1 MPFKETAKNLFR
13 RKSTSKSQSQYQ
25 ALPDPDRHLLSEP
38 KKHTG
43 DVPVPLFKEG
53 QKFYY
58 VPYTPSDDHITP
70 EPHWIVRV
78 RYDVPTETMR
88 YQLRNE
94 KGSHLQWMGEHSL
107 ETLEEEGG

>member
-1 MPFKETAKNLFR
+1 MYAPLPTQSLFYLSHTPLAISKPNLP
-13 RKSTSKSQSQYQ
+13 Q
-25 ALPDPDRHLLSEP
+25 
-38 KKHTG
+38 
-43 DVPVPLFKEG
+43 PLFKEG